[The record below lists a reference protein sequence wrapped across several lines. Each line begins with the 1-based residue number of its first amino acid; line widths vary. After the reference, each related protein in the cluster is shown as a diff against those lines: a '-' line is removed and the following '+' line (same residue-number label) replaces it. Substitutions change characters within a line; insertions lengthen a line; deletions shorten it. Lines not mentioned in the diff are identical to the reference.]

1 MDTIKVQ
8 ASKVSQLIFATDTAG
23 TYQKALSL
31 TWDILRET
39 ALLIWLAICL
49 VFVGGEWL
57 WNTAIDLGQKGRAWY
72 ESLSTKPAE
81 PGEPQSLESIG
92 KSVLSA
98 GESGAAFLLYRAKQQ
113 LGIDAEPPAPK
124 APNPPAAVQP
134 TAVPPV
140 VQPPAAAPSTSAAP
154 PVEAAE
160 EATEEE

>member
-49 VFVGGEWL
+49 VVVGGEWL
-57 WNTAIDLGQKGRAWY
+57 WNTAIELGQKGRAWY
-72 ESLSTKPAE
+72 ESLSAKPAE
-81 PGEPQSLESIG
+81 PEEPQSFESIS

-98 GESGAAFLLYRAKQQ
+98 GESGAAFLLHRAKRQ
-113 LGIDAEPPAPK
+113 LGMDAEPPAPK
-124 APNPPAAVQP
+124 ATQPEPPVTPSTAPVTPPAAVETP
-134 TAVPPV
+134 
-140 VQPPAAAPSTSAAP
+140 
-154 PVEAAE
+154 E
-160 EATEEE
+160 TERSPHGGDA